1 MDQDIPRTLPP
12 LFEAIRRLDDDELA
26 AAIAA
31 GEDVNALDPSDAP
44 ERRSTVMHFAAMFG
58 RAPAIKRLAAA
69 GANVNAQDAGGST
82 PLLLAIVASGLN
94 NKWMS
99 PHALDNAQALLDAGA
114 TIDMPRTW
122 GTFTTSPLHEAARLG
137 NLAAVRWLVEHGHP
151 VDAGGWFDERV
162 GVVTPYRAVRLNFGK
177 TSKAYPG
184 TSSRGT
190 RNEVLALLESLGADT
205 SRPAFKSRSASAAG

>member
-12 LFEAIRRLDDDELA
+12 LFEAIRRQDDDELT

-31 GEDVNALDPSDAP
+31 GEDVNALDPSDP
-44 ERRSTVMHFAAMFG
+44 QRRTVMHFAAMFG
-58 RAPAIKRLAAA
+58 RAPAIKRMAAA

-82 PLLLAIVASGLN
+82 PLLLAIMASGTGN
-94 NKWMS
+94 AHVS

-114 TIDMPRTW
+114 TIDLPRTW
-122 GTFTTSPLHEAARLG
+122 GTFTTSPLHEAARVG

-162 GVVTPYRAVRLNFGK
+162 GVVTPYRAVRLNLGK

-184 TSSRGT
+184 ASSRGT

-205 SRPAFKSRSASAAG
+205 SRPSFKSCSASGARS

>member
-12 LFEAIRRLDDDELA
+12 LFEAIRRQDDDELA

-31 GEDVNALDPSDAP
+31 GEDVNALDPSDP
-44 ERRSTVMHFAAMFG
+44 QRRTVMHFAAMFG

-69 GANVNAQDAGGST
+69 GSNVNAQDAGGST
-82 PLLLAIVASGLN
+82 PLLLAIMASGTSNALV
-94 NKWMS
+94 S

-114 TIDMPRTW
+114 TIDLPRTW
-122 GTFTTSPLHEAARLG
+122 GTFTTSPLHEAARVG

-177 TSKAYPG
+177 TPKAYPG
-184 TSSRGT
+184 ASSRGT

-205 SRPAFKSRSASAAG
+205 SRPSFKSCLASGARS